1 MIYVVVIIATVF
13 ISLAFSGAAPAWLI
27 VGMPS
32 AILFVVALRLIYWIK
47 SRATVDHKDIDR
59 IRRDIRITEIVG
71 PSIALSFM
79 LIGIGMR
86 MFVDTYQQSLAVVL
100 IWITAVICAFG
111 LAALP
116 TISKRVVLSAGLPL
130 TVSYLWSSND
140 VMMLLGGLFAVTTC
154 LVIYMLDQ
162 NYAAFRTIVHS
173 RATATELAYTDF
185 LTNLAN
191 RRYFEFLLTERVSD
205 PALLNKPFAVGII
218 DLDGFKPV
226 NDVHGHRAGDGVLI
240 ETAARLEAFMKG
252 RGKAARMGG
261 DEFAVLVEGVSCEND
276 AIAFAKEMRQIF
288 ASPFPVQDIAVQ
300 LSCSCGFSIY
310 PSSGTDADRL
320 IDQADMALY
329 KSKALER
336 GSASVFTASYEDFAM
351 ERAKLEQR
359 LRLAVAASD
368 MTVHFQPIFDL
379 SSMRVT
385 GFEALARWY
394 DPELGHISPAIFIPV
409 AEQAGLIEILTDD
422 LLRKAAAVAVT
433 WPGHL
438 LLSFN
443 LSAAQ
448 LVKPSAGLRILSIL
462 AQEGLLPH
470 QFEAEVTEST
480 LMKDIDAA
488 RLTLGCLKAAGVGIS
503 LDDFGTGHSSLSQIR
518 DLPLD
523 KVKIDKS
530 FVDQICYDA
539 KIENL
544 VHAIISMCRTLELRC
559 VAEGVEDEFQL
570 IALKA
575 AGCTLG
581 QGYLFSRPVQ
591 AEQIPEIVAR
601 ADRATA

>member
-1 MIYVVVIIATVF
+1 MIPRLNDKPTIATEPDETLIRQQYHSLTRIVPVIYVVVIIATVF

-32 AILFVVALRLIYWIK
+32 AILFVVALRLIYWMK

-162 NYAAFRTIVHS
+162 NYAAFRTIVNS

-276 AIAFAKEMRQIF
+276 AIAFANEMRQIF

-310 PSSGTDADRL
+310 PNSGTDADRL

-329 KSKALER
+329 ESKALER
-336 GSASVFTASYEDFAM
+336 GSASVFTASYQDSAM

-368 MTVHFQPIFDL
+368 MTVHFQPIIDL

-394 DPELGHISPAIFIPV
+394 DRELGHISPAIFIPV
-409 AEQAGLIEILTDD
+409 AEQAGLIE
-422 LLRKAAAVAVT
+422 
-433 WPGHL
+433 
-438 LLSFN
+438 
-443 LSAAQ
+443 
-448 LVKPSAGLRILSIL
+448 
-462 AQEGLLPH
+462 
-470 QFEAEVTEST
+470 
-480 LMKDIDAA
+480 
-488 RLTLGCLKAAGVGIS
+488 
-503 LDDFGTGHSSLSQIR
+503 
-518 DLPLD
+518 
-523 KVKIDKS
+523 KS
-530 FVDQICYDA
+530 
-539 KIENL
+539 
-544 VHAIISMCRTLELRC
+544 
-559 VAEGVEDEFQL
+559 
-570 IALKA
+570 
-575 AGCTLG
+575 
-581 QGYLFSRPVQ
+581 
-591 AEQIPEIVAR
+591 
-601 ADRATA
+601 